1 MKKLLLITSMLC
13 GAAFAG
19 IDSDDATATV
29 TFGDVRDYNIPLVT
43 NAWKAVK
50 TAVTNAATEK
60 ANVAYTD
67 ATNEA
72 KRVANIAYVDATNHS
87 DTALSDFRDNPLV
100 YGPLKVRGE
109 ELSNTGYYRDAEVR
123 TNGIWFWTYVPVE
136 GVGGYWYQDNR
147 LFEDLLEAA
156 DVPSW
161 AMQSTKPT
169 YSASEVGTY
178 TSTQIDNK
186 LSAQKVVVTQG
197 PSSGNL
203 VGKIKVGT
211 SEVSLYSSG
220 VTRQEI
226 TAVVNEV
233 KALHYDPTLNVTWT
247 NIVNNGHIYY
257 VTVTNANVSVAQ

>member
-19 IDSDDATATV
+19 IDSDDDSATV
-29 TFGDVRDYNIPLVT
+29 TFGDIRDYNIPLVT

-50 TAVTNAATEK
+50 VAVTNAATEK
-60 ANVAYTD
+60 ANV
-67 ATNEA
+67 
-72 KRVANIAYVDATNHS
+72 AYVDATNHS
-87 DTALSDFRDNPLV
+87 DTALSDFRDDPLV

-109 ELSNTGYYRDAEVR
+109 EPSNTGYYRDAEVR
-123 TNGIWFWTYVPVE
+123 TNGVWFWTHVPVE
-136 GVGGYWYQDNR
+136 GVGGYWYQDHR

-178 TSTQIDNK
+178 TSTEIDGK

-233 KALHYDPTLNVTWT
+233 KALHYDPALNVTWT